1 MAVLDALG
9 AKLQTAGVA
18 TLGTNLWLA
27 QIQDSP
33 DASIV
38 LMEEKGNVDHVF
50 GASVA
55 GMYRHSILAVARAS
69 RNDYPSARTLI
80 GNVQATLAAI
90 RSETISGVTFMS
102 VLDATGIFPAGYDG
116 DERPMMACQFTCWVT
131 P

>member
-1 MAVLDALG
+1 MALLDSLG
-9 AKLQTAGVA
+9 EKLQTAGVA

-27 QIQDSP
+27 QIQDTP
-33 DASIV
+33 DASLV

-55 GMYRHSILAVARAS
+55 GMYRHSVMVVARAS

-80 GNVQATLAAI
+80 GNAQAVLGAI
-90 RSETISGVTFMS
+90 RSETISGVNFMS
-102 VLDATGIFPAGYDG
+102 VLDATGIYPAGYDG
-116 DERPMMACQFTCWVT
+116 RERPLMACEFTCWVI

>member
-1 MAVLDALG
+1 MALLDSLG
-9 AKLQTAGVA
+9 QKLQTAGVA

-27 QIQDSP
+27 QIQDTP
-33 DASIV
+33 DASVV

-55 GMYRHSILAVARAS
+55 GMYRHSVIAVARSA

-80 GNVQATLAAI
+80 GNVQAVLGAI
-90 RSETISGVTFMS
+90 RSETVSGVKFMS
-102 VLDATGIFPAGYDG
+102 VLDATGIYPAGYDG
-116 DERPMMACQFTCWVT
+116 RERPLMACEFTCWVI

>member
-9 AKLQTAGVA
+9 ARLQSAGVA

-27 QIQDSP
+27 QIQDTP

-38 LMEEKGNVDHVF
+38 LMEDKGGVEHTF
-50 GASVA
+50 GASTA
-55 GMYRHSILAVARAS
+55 GMIRHSIMAVARAA

-80 GNVQATLAAI
+80 ENVQNTLGAI
-90 RSETISGVTFMS
+90 RGETISGVKFMS
-102 VLDATGIFPAGYDG
+102 VLDGSGIYPAGQDG
-116 DERPMMACQFTCWVT
+116 RERPMLAVDLIAWVI